1 MADESGVGEVS
12 DVFTDVQPRNRTETD
27 TEVSSDLLESLI
39 EAVFFGRLEALCFT
53 AECVYIVCRVVIK
66 NVRLRR
72 HSWARDQKS
81 SDQDYR
87 ALYVGGDLKVDD
99 ESVYENPA
107 LSLVTVPFSHFLS
120 DLRMFPSVS
129 SLGGELIPSLCR

>member
-12 DVFTDVQPRNRTETD
+12 DIFTDVQPRNRTQTD

-39 EAVFFGRLEALCFT
+39 EAVFLAVEALCLM

-72 HSWARDQKS
+72 HSWARDK
-81 SDQDYR
+81 
-87 ALYVGGDLKVDD
+87 
-99 ESVYENPA
+99 
-107 LSLVTVPFSHFLS
+107 
-120 DLRMFPSVS
+120 
-129 SLGGELIPSLCR
+129 